1 MSQLVITDLNFLEA
15 VFSEKICLRGGTGIS
30 PSVSL
35 TPRIS
40 VAADTAIDTR
50 AVTDYNI
57 TGNLLSG
64 FGVSILAL
72 GSAAG
77 AAASAASIG
86 GLADASANAK
96 A

>member
-1 MSQLVITDLNFLEA
+1 MSQLVITDLNFFEA
-15 VFSEKICLRGGTGIS
+15 VFSENICLRGGTGIS
-30 PSVSL
+30 ASGRL
-35 TPRIS
+35 TPRIA
-40 VAADTAIDTR
+40 VAADTDLDTR
-50 AVTDYNI
+50 SATDYNV

-64 FGVSILAL
+64 FGVGLLAL

-86 GLADASANAK
+86 GLADASANAR

>member
-1 MSQLVITDLNFLEA
+1 MSQLAITDLNFFEA
-15 VFSEKICLRGGTGIS
+15 VCIEKICLRGGTGIS
-30 PSVSL
+30 TSGSL
-35 TPRIS
+35 TPSIS
-40 VAADTAIDTR
+40 VAADTALDTR
-50 AVTDYNI
+50 AVTDYNV

-64 FGVSILAL
+64 FGVSLLAL

-86 GLADASANAK
+86 GLADATANAK